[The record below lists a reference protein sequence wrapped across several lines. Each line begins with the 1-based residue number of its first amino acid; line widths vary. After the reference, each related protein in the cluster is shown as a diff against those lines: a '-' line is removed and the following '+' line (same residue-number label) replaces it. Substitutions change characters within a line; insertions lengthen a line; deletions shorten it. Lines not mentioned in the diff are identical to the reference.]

1 MRNCIKWHK
10 YALFIWQK
18 GRKYIFCRT
27 KTDMEEMQTTYN
39 PKDFEERIY
48 REWMDKGCFRAEID
62 PAKVP
67 FTVMMPPPNIT
78 GQLHM
83 GHAMDETM
91 QDILTRFK
99 RMQGYCALWLPGTD
113 HASIATEVKIVEQMK
128 KEGVSKQDIGR
139 EEFLRRAWAWK
150 EKYGGRIVEQL
161 KKLGSSCDWSRLAFT
176 MDEKCSRAVHEAFF
190 RLYHKGLIYRG
201 DRIINWCPS
210 CKTALSDAE
219 VEYAEENGHF
229 WYFAYP
235 VEGSGEK
242 IVIATTRPET
252 MLGDTAVAVHP
263 GDERYSALVG
273 KTLLLPLTDRKIPVV
288 ADEYV
293 DPEFG
298 TGAVK
303 ITPAHDP
310 NDFEVGLRHELP
322 VIRVMNDDGSMN
334 ELAGEYAGL
343 DRYEARKR
351 IVAKMEELGLLVKIE
366 PHAHNVGHC
375 YRCHSTV
382 EPIVSKQWFVS
393 MKPLAKPAIDA
404 VVQNKT
410 KFTPDR
416 FAKIYYNW
424 LENIRDWCIS
434 RQLWWGHR
442 IPVWYCD
449 DCGATICER
458 ETPAVCPVCGS
469 AHLHQDEDVLDTWF
483 SSALWP
489 FSTLGWP
496 DETEDFKYFYPTDVL
511 VTGYDIIPFWVMRMM
526 FSGIEYTDKVPFRDV
541 LIHGLVRDEQ
551 GRKMSKSLGNGIDPL
566 EIIEKYGADSLR
578 LALMTGVAPG
588 NDTRFTDAKVEAA
601 RNFINKIWNASRFV
615 LMNAK
620 GIDIPNLS
628 EIRLQPADR
637 WIISRL
643 QACIREVV
651 VSLGKF
657 DLGIAADKLTD
668 FMWNDFCD
676 WYIEL
681 SKPALYGGDPDKKRN
696 ALCVLMYV
704 LKDALKLLHPFI
716 PYVTEEIYSYL
727 PDTQGMIINA
737 EYPRYNSRLAYKKE
751 AKAFEGVIDLIKT
764 VRAMKV
770 EVNCPPSRKV
780 HVYLTTDARR
790 LISVNKNAIL
800 RLAGASDVTVI
811 ESGAEAG
818 EKIVSRVCE
827 AGQIF
832 IPLGELVDLEKEKL
846 RLEKELDRV
855 ISEIARASGKLN
867 NQSFVAKAPKK
878 LVDDERA
885 KLEKLLDA
893 RGKVEASLKALQE

>member
-18 GRKYIFCRT
+18 ERKYIFCRT

-780 HVYLTTDARR
+780 HVYLTTDAKR

>member
-1 MRNCIKWHK
+1 MK
-10 YALFIWQK
+10 
-18 GRKYIFCRT
+18 
-27 KTDMEEMQTTYN
+27 EMQTTYD
-39 PKDFEERIY
+39 PREFEEKIY
-48 REWMDKGCFRAEID
+48 RAWMEKGCFRAEID

-67 FTVMMPPPNIT
+67 FTVMMPPPNVT

-91 QDILTRFK
+91 QDILVRFK

-128 KEGVSKQDIGR
+128 KEGLSKQELGR

-150 EKYGGRIVEQL
+150 EKYGGRIIEQL

-176 MDEKCSRAVHEAFF
+176 MDEKCSKAVREAFF
-190 RLYHKGLIYRG
+190 RLYQKGLIYRG
-201 DRIINWCPS
+201 SRIINWCPS

-229 WYFAYP
+229 WYFNYP
-235 VEGSGEK
+235 VEGGGA
-242 IVIATTRPET
+242 ITIATTRPET
-252 MLGDTAVAVHP
+252 LLGDTAVAVNP
-263 GDERYSALVG
+263 KDERYAAFVG

-310 NDFEVGLRHELP
+310 NDFEVGLRHNLP
-322 VIRVMNDDGSMN
+322 VIRVMNDDGTMN
-334 ELAGEYAGL
+334 ELAGPSFAGL

-351 IVAKMEELGLLVKIE
+351 VVAEMEKLGLLVRIE

-382 EPIVSKQWFVS
+382 EPIVSKQWFVR

-404 VVQNKT
+404 VVKNKT

-442 IPVWYCD
+442 IPVWYCG
-449 DCGATICER
+449 DCGEVVCTR
-458 ETPAVCPVCGS
+458 EGTPEVCPKCGGT
-469 AHLHQDEDVLDTWF
+469 HLTQDEDVLDTWF

-496 DETEDFKYFYPTDVL
+496 DETPDFSYFYPTDVL

-526 FSGIEYTDKVPFRDV
+526 FSGIEHTDKVPFRDV

-578 LALMTGVAPG
+578 LSLVTGVAPG
-588 NDTRFTDAKVEAA
+588 NDTRFTDTKVEAS
-601 RNFINKIWNASRFV
+601 RNFINKIWNAARFV
-615 LMNAK
+615 LMNVK
-620 GIDIPNLS
+620 DNQIPSLS
-628 EIRLQPADR
+628 EIKLQPADR

-643 QACIREVV
+643 QACIREVD
-651 VSLGKF
+651 SALRKF

-681 SKPALYGGDPDKKRN
+681 SKPALYGEDAEKKRGALGVLLFVLEN
-696 ALCVLMYV
+696 ALR
-704 LKDALKLLHPFI
+704 LLHPFI
-716 PYVTEEIYSYL
+716 PFVTEEIYSYL
-727 PDTQGMIINA
+727 PGDHGLIITA
-737 EYPRYNSRLAYKKE
+737 DYPRYNSRLAYKKE
-751 AKAFEGVIDLIKT
+751 SKAFESVIDLIKT

-780 HVYLTTDARR
+780 HVFLATEARR
-790 LISVNKNAIL
+790 LVSLNKNSIL
-800 RLAGASDVTVI
+800 RLAGASEISFVA
-811 ESGAEAG
+811 SGAEAG

-832 IPLGELVDLEKEKL
+832 IPLGELVDLGKEKA
-846 RLEKELDRV
+846 RLEKELDRIV
-855 ISEIARASGKLN
+855 GEIARASGKLAN
-867 NQSFVAKAPKK
+867 HNFISKAPKK
-878 LVDDERA
+878 LVEDERA
-885 KLEKLLDA
+885 KLEKFLDMKN
-893 RGKVEASLKALQE
+893 KVEESLKALQD

>member
-1 MRNCIKWHK
+1 
-10 YALFIWQK
+10 
-18 GRKYIFCRT
+18 
-27 KTDMEEMQTTYN
+27 MQTTYN

-48 REWMDKGCFRAEID
+48 REWTENGCFRAQID

-67 FTVMMPPPNIT
+67 FTVMMPPPNVT

-91 QDILTRFK
+91 QDILVRFK

-128 KEGVSKQDIGR
+128 KEGLTKQDLGR

-176 MDEKCSRAVHEAFF
+176 MDEKCSRAVKEAFF
-190 RLYHKGLIYRG
+190 RLYNKGLIYRG

-229 WYFAYP
+229 WHFAYP
-235 VEGSGEK
+235 VEGSDEK
-242 IVIATTRPET
+242 IIIATTRPET
-252 MLGDTAVAVHP
+252 LLGDTAVAVHP
-263 GDERYSALVG
+263 DDKRYSSLVG
-273 KTLLLPLTDRKIPVV
+273 KLLLLPLTDRKIPVV
-288 ADEYV
+288 ADAYV

-310 NDFEVGLRHELP
+310 NDFEVGQRHNLP

-334 ELAGEYAGL
+334 ELAGKYAGL

-351 IVAKMEELGLLVKIE
+351 IVEDMDRLGLLVKIQ

-382 EPIVSKQWFVS
+382 EPIVSKQWFVK
-393 MKPLAKPAIDA
+393 MKPLAKPAINA
-404 VVQNKT
+404 VAQNKT

-442 IPVWYCD
+442 IPVWYCE
-449 DCGATICER
+449 DCGETICSVD
-458 ETPAVCPVCGS
+458 TPSVCPKCGKT
-469 AHLHQDEDVLDTWF
+469 HLRQDEDVLDTWF

-496 DETEDFKYFYPTDVL
+496 EETADFNYFYPTDVL

-526 FSGIEYTDKVPFRDV
+526 FSGIEHTDKVPFRDV

-566 EIIEKYGADSLR
+566 EIIDKYGADSLR
-578 LALMTGVAPG
+578 LSLVTGVAPG

-620 GIDIPNLS
+620 DVDIPELS

-643 QACIREVV
+643 QSTIREVV
-651 VSLGKF
+651 VALKKF
-657 DLGIAADKLTD
+657 DLGIAADKLID

-681 SKPALYGGDPDKKRN
+681 CKPALYGGDVGKKRA
-696 ALCVLMYV
+696 ALGVLMSV

-727 PDTQGMIINA
+727 PGVNGYIMHA
-737 EYPRYNSRLAYKKE
+737 EYPRYNSRLAYKQE
-751 AKAFEGVIDLIKT
+751 AKAFESVIDLIKT

-780 HVYLTTDARR
+780 HVYLATQSRR
-790 LISVNKNAIL
+790 LISVNKNSIL
-800 RLAGASDVTVI
+800 RLAGASEVSFV
-811 ESGAEAG
+811 ENGAEAG
-818 EKIVSRVCE
+818 EKIVSRVCD

-832 IPLGELVDLEKEKL
+832 IPLGELVDLEKEKV
-846 RLEKELDRV
+846 RLEKEYDRIV
-855 ISEIARASGKLN
+855 SEIARASGKLN
-867 NQSFVAKAPKK
+867 NQSFIAKAPKK
-878 LVDDERA
+878 LVDDEKE

-893 RGKVEASLKALQE
+893 KKKVEASLKSLEN

>member
-1 MRNCIKWHK
+1 
-10 YALFIWQK
+10 
-18 GRKYIFCRT
+18 
-27 KTDMEEMQTTYN
+27 MEEMQTTYS

-91 QDILTRFK
+91 QDILIRFK

-150 EKYGGRIVEQL
+150 EKYGGRIIEQL

-235 VEGSGEK
+235 VEGSDEK

-263 GDERYSALVG
+263 GDARYASLVG
-273 KTLLLPLTDRKIPVV
+273 KTLELPLTDRKIPVV

-351 IVAKMEELGLLVKIE
+351 IVAKMEELGLLVRIE

-382 EPIVSKQWFVS
+382 EPIVSKQWFVR

-404 VVQNKT
+404 VAHNKT

-449 DCGATICER
+449 DCGETICER
-458 ETPAVCPVCGS
+458 ETPTRCPKCGS
-469 AHLHQDEDVLDTWF
+469 THLHQDEDVLDTWF

-496 DETEDFKYFYPTDVL
+496 EVTEDFKYFYPTDVL

-566 EIIEKYGADSLR
+566 EIIDKYGADSLR

-588 NDTRFTDAKVEAA
+588 NDTRFTDAKVESS
-601 RNFINKIWNASRFV
+601 RNFINKLWNASRFV

-620 GIDIPNLS
+620 DVDIPKLG

-681 SKPALYGGDPDKKRN
+681 SKPALYSGDPDKKRN

-716 PYVTEEIYSYL
+716 PFVTEEIYSYL
-727 PDTQGMIINA
+727 PDTQGLIIHA

-800 RLAGASDVTVI
+800 RLAGASEVTVV

-818 EKIVSRVCE
+818 EKVVSRVCE

-832 IPLGELVDLEKEKL
+832 IPLGELVDLEKEKA

-855 ISEIARASGKLN
+855 LSEIARASGKLN
-867 NQSFVAKAPKK
+867 NQNFVAKAPKK

-893 RGKVEASLKALQE
+893 KGKVEASLKALQD